1 VKDQNYRFGIASLF
15 KCALMT
21 VSAGFLMIQS
31 VASAARIAL
40 PQRNGVAGTQ

>member
-15 KCALMT
+15 KHALMT

-31 VASAARIAL
+31 VASAVRIVP
-40 PQRNGVAGTQ
+40 PQRNGAAGTQ